1 MVVIDSFDFD
11 FSGTRPK
18 IVAVVSRPDKEWAQE
33 LAITEAVIGTQKV
46 YSKETDDFDFS
57 KDSTVPYLYHVLYIN
72 PEIGED
78 NKWRFELVI
87 DGDNVKESDLFFI
100 RITDNTEEILT
111 EEVPCGMDSKITW
124 SATYD
129 NFSVDTK
136 GMQYIKELTTNCT
149 IPTGMID
156 YIINKE
162 ALDVAAG
169 CGDYSTMVDRYE
181 DLMNITYTST
191 STAGANNNYKICGC
205 NG

>member
-1 MVVIDSFDFD
+1 M
-11 FSGTRPK
+11 
-18 IVAVVSRPDKEWAQE
+18 
-33 LAITEAVIGTQKV
+33 
-46 YSKETDDFDFS
+46 
-57 KDSTVPYLYHVLYIN
+57 PYLYHVLYIN

-78 NKWRFELVI
+78 NKWRFELTI

-156 YIINKE
+156 YIIKHSCFI
-162 ALDVAAG
+162 V
-169 CGDYSTMVDRYE
+169 STNNIYFIFYINHFMIFFMNWHLYFFYE
-181 DLMNITYTST
+181 
-191 STAGANNNYKICGC
+191 
-205 NG
+205 